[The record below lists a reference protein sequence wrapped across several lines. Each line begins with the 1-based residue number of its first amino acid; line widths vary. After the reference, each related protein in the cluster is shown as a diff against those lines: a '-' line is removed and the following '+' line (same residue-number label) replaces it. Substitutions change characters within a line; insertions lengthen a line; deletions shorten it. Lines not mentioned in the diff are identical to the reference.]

1 MADARE
7 QAEAKRLANG
17 WNFQHVWLAFIAAI
31 FLQSLILPCMC
42 MEGTVKGWI
51 ALGVDMLVLIRVA
64 VAWGR
69 NETGRGWLFYVIL
82 LYTSA
87 FWIEGIVWVYMG
99 HH

>member
-1 MADARE
+1 MVEPNE
-7 QAEAKRLANG
+7 QPVEMNRWHFGHIWA
-17 WNFQHVWLAFIAAI
+17 AFLAAI
-31 FLQSLILPCMC
+31 ILQSLILPCLC
-42 MEGTVKGWI
+42 VEGTVKGWI
-51 ALGVDMLVLIRVA
+51 ALGFDVLVLIRVA

-87 FWIEGIVWVYMG
+87 FWIEGLAWAFMP